1 MVLAMNGPSSTG
13 AGSSALQYAQL
24 GISRGMANL
33 DRDSQAVAQGI
44 ISSGGN
50 SDAVTSALVDAQ
62 QQKLNVEASVKAL
75 AITDQT
81 LGTLIDVRA

>member
-1 MVLAMNGPSSTG
+1 MNGLSSLGDT
-13 AGSSALQYAQL
+13 SALQYSQL

-33 DRDSQAVAQGI
+33 NRDSQAVADAT
-44 ISSGGN
+44 ISSGGA
-50 SDAVTSALVDAQ
+50 SGAVTGALVDAQ
-62 QQKLNVEASVKAL
+62 QQALNIEANVKAL